1 MTDKKEK
8 IHIIAT
14 GGTIDK
20 AYSPS
25 LQTNELRQE
34 SILPAYLTELIG
46 STDYFS
52 FEQIMM
58 LDSRDLTDHHRYK
71 ILSAITASGL
81 SQIIITH
88 GTDTMVETAAYLKK
102 NLPDINKT
110 IILTGAMI
118 PIDGFYKTDAGF
130 NLGYAIA
137 TAQQKAHGIYI
148 CMNGIIFDPADVQK
162 NIEACRFEKI
172 SAA

>member
-25 LQTNELRQE
+25 SQMNELRE
-34 SILPAYLTELIG
+34 KSIVPAYLTELIG
-46 STDYFS
+46 SADYFT

-58 LDSRDLTDHHRYK
+58 LDSRDLNDDHRHK
-71 ILSAITASGL
+71 ILSAITASGA
-81 SQIIITH
+81 SKIIITH
-88 GTDTMVETAAYLKK
+88 GTDTMVETASYLK
-102 NLPDINKT
+102 NHMPDMNQT

-137 TAQQKAHGIYI
+137 TAQQITHGIYI
-148 CMNGIIFDPADVQK
+148 CMNGKIFDPADVQK
-162 NIEACRFEKI
+162 NIEASRFEKI